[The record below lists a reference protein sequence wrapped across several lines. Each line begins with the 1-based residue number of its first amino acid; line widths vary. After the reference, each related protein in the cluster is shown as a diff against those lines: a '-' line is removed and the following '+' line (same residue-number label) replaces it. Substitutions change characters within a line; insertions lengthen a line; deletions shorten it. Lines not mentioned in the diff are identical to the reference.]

1 MRKSLKHYIWKVKP
15 NPPRR
20 ENDDLEDYNKPD
32 EISDQNNGAEKI
44 DKEKRRKG
52 SAGSSRKSYSES
64 ELESDSQ
71 SKSEEEECRWRKS
84 KKN

>member
-32 EISDQNNGAEKI
+32 EIFDQNNGAEKI
-44 DKEKRRKG
+44 DKEVK
-52 SAGSSRKSYSES
+52 
-64 ELESDSQ
+64 
-71 SKSEEEECRWRKS
+71 
-84 KKN
+84 

>member
-44 DKEKRRKG
+44 DKEVK
-52 SAGSSRKSYSES
+52 
-64 ELESDSQ
+64 
-71 SKSEEEECRWRKS
+71 
-84 KKN
+84 